1 MKKFFCLMALAMTL
15 LMLPTVSLAAMPDI
29 SAGETRFDIS
39 SGCYILKNN
48 VRVVARGRTMT
59 AHEAKV
65 SLTSQK
71 VWAQGAVTL
80 EQDGIVFQC
89 DSIYVQGLE
98 KTVDVLGNV
107 QFDATELLKITSEVA
122 KFSWSTK
129 IADFYGGV
137 SLDIFNADNLKFA
150 DGVDRNFERNRKYDH
165 VQYNVVEKKIMLIEN
180 KTSAEPKVNM
190 PELRIEIE

>member
-1 MKKFFCLMALAMTL
+1 MKKFFCLLA
-15 LMLPTVSLAAMPDI
+15 LMLSFLSTVCSAAMPDI
-29 SAGETRFDIS
+29 TAGETRFDIAG
-39 SGCYILKNN
+39 GCYVLKNN

-59 AHEAKV
+59 AQEAKV

-71 VWAQGAVTL
+71 VWAQGDVTL
-80 EQDGIVFQC
+80 EQDGITFRC

-107 QFDATELLKITSEVA
+107 NFDATDLIKITSEIA

-129 IADFYGGV
+129 IADFYGNVQLNILAEKGLTFDEAV
-137 SLDIFNADNLKFA
+137 DPNF
-150 DGVDRNFERNRKYDH
+150 DRNQKYDH

-180 KTSAEPKVNM
+180 KTSEAPKVDL